1 MMKILRN
8 DRGETLIEVLASIL
22 IAALSV
28 ALLFTCVMASSRME
42 QSARKKDAEHYNAFT
57 EADIQVTPTP
67 AAGAAPVPTGNVTIS
82 RVEPGPDP
90 DPTPSPL
97 ATATPPIGFYGG
109 EGMFSYKR

>member
-42 QSARKKDAEHYNAFT
+42 QSAQTKDAEHYSAFT
-57 EADIQVTPTP
+57 AADTQNTSTLPGGT
-67 AAGAAPVPTGNVTIS
+67 VTIS
-82 RVEPGPDP
+82 RVEPSPGPDP